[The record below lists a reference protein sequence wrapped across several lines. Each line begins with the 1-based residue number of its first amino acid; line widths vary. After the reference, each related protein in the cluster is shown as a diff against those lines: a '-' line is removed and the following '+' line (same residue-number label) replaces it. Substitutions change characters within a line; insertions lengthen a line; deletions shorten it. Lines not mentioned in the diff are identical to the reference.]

1 MPSVKV
7 QISFSSKMKKNLSRD
22 ELDAVI
28 RQIQNSE
35 SGELDKKMV
44 RNSLS
49 EKIQNG
55 EGRQI
60 ELILKAIF
68 VNDRPRPL
76 QQLIE

>member
-1 MPSVKV
+1 
-7 QISFSSKMKKNLSRD
+7 MKKNLSRD